1 MNLLAAANYDP
12 VGGAVTKATTS
23 LIAMTAF
30 DTSNLRLAFTVP
42 AHGMV
47 HVRMSCVHHGA
58 TTIAQLFLGC
68 LEGTT
73 LRGRAA
79 PSPMILGTAIAAA
92 LVKLEVSFTITGL
105 TPGAVNWDAAYG
117 VETVANAGGI
127 KYGGANNTSGNDAF
141 GGFNFE
147 IWDPRPIPTATPGA
161 TGGLFIAGTNAA
173 TTITTGLTT
182 TFTGNLTGSV
192 GSVTGA
198 VGSVTARVT
207 ANTDQLAG
215 QTVTAGAGVTFP
227 SSVASPTN
235 ITAGTITTATNVTT
249 VNGLAANVITAASM
263 AADASA
269 EIADAVWDED
279 ATGHQTQ
286 GTFGQAI
293 GDPLLTTSILSRI
306 PAALSGDGFMKAD
319 MLSIND
325 DLTSGTNATLN
336 LKKLNIVNNSGSAI
350 YAESQSFGHGLHA
363 KGNNSPTG
371 GNGMRIEGEN
381 GMYIQGSAASGHA
394 IQLYA
399 PDGPSGLDIVADVGV
414 GIQITSDDNAI
425 LAESFSNDAIFLLA
439 DTVGKKSIK
448 AAQDIQ
454 VSDGDLT
461 LAAITDA
468 VWDEATAGHTTAG
481 TTGKALTDAGSAGD
495 PWGTTLPGAYAAGT
509 AGKIIGDNINATISS
524 RATQTS
530 VDDLPTNAELATALG
545 TADDAVLAQVA
556 LVKAKTDQLTFGV
569 TNTINANITHVIAD
583 AVQENGADNTE
594 WGGTP

>member
-1 MNLLAAANYDP
+1 
-12 VGGAVTKATTS
+12 
-23 LIAMTAF
+23 
-30 DTSNLRLAFTVP
+30 
-42 AHGMV
+42 
-47 HVRMSCVHHGA
+47 
-58 TTIAQLFLGC
+58 
-68 LEGTT
+68 
-73 LRGRAA
+73 
-79 PSPMILGTAIAAA
+79 
-92 LVKLEVSFTITGL
+92 
-105 TPGAVNWDAAYG
+105 
-117 VETVANAGGI
+117 
-127 KYGGANNTSGNDAF
+127 
-141 GGFNFE
+141 
-147 IWDPRPIPTATPGA
+147 
-161 TGGLFIAGTNAA
+161 
-173 TTITTGLTT
+173 
-182 TFTGNLTGSV
+182 
-192 GSVTGA
+192 
-198 VGSVTARVT
+198 
-207 ANTDQLAG
+207 
-215 QTVTAGAGVTFP
+215 VTAGAGVTFP

-306 PAALSGDGFMKAD
+306 PTALSGDGFMKAD

-425 LAESFSNDAIFLLA
+425 LAESFSNDAVFLLA

-461 LAAITDA
+461 LAAIAAAVWANATRTLTSFGTLVADIWALAIETGYTAKQSMRLMLASLAGKLSGAATTTVTIRSATDA
-468 VWDEATAGHTTAG
+468 KDRIVATVDSDGNRTAVTHDTT
-481 TTGKALTDAGSAGD
+481 D
-495 PWGTTLPGAYAAGT
+495 
-509 AGKIIGDNINATISS
+509 
-524 RATQTS
+524 
-530 VDDLPTNAELATALG
+530 
-545 TADDAVLAQVA
+545 
-556 LVKAKTDQLTFGV
+556 
-569 TNTINANITHVIAD
+569 
-583 AVQENGADNTE
+583 
-594 WGGTP
+594 

>member
-1 MNLLAAANYDP
+1 
-12 VGGAVTKATTS
+12 
-23 LIAMTAF
+23 
-30 DTSNLRLAFTVP
+30 
-42 AHGMV
+42 
-47 HVRMSCVHHGA
+47 MSCVHHGA

-127 KYGGANNTSGNDAF
+127 KYGGPNNTSGNDAF

-147 IWDPRPIPTATPGA
+147 VWDPRPIPTATPGA

-192 GSVTGA
+192 ASVTGAVGSVTGA
-198 VGSVTARVT
+198 VGSVTGLTPATVHADLDDIQARLPAALVSGRID
-207 ANTDQLAG
+207 AS
-215 QTVTAGAGVTFP
+215 VGAM
-227 SSVASPTN
+227 
-235 ITAGTITTATNVTT
+235 
-249 VNGLAANVITAASM
+249 AANVITATSINADAITAAKV
-263 AADASA
+263 AADVSA

-381 GMYIQGSAASGHA
+381 GIYVQGSAASGHA

-399 PDGPSGLDIVADVGV
+399 PDGPSGLDIIADVGV

-425 LAESFSNDAIFLLA
+425 LAESFSNDAVFLLA

-461 LAAITDA
+461 LAAIAAAVWANAARTLTSFGTLVADIWALAIETGYTAKQSMRLMLASLAGKLSGAATTTVVVRSATDA
-468 VWDEATAGHTTAG
+468 KDRITATVDADGNRTAVTHDTT
-481 TTGKALTDAGSAGD
+481 D
-495 PWGTTLPGAYAAGT
+495 
-509 AGKIIGDNINATISS
+509 
-524 RATQTS
+524 
-530 VDDLPTNAELATALG
+530 
-545 TADDAVLAQVA
+545 
-556 LVKAKTDQLTFGV
+556 
-569 TNTINANITHVIAD
+569 
-583 AVQENGADNTE
+583 
-594 WGGTP
+594 

>member
-1 MNLLAAANYDP
+1 
-12 VGGAVTKATTS
+12 
-23 LIAMTAF
+23 
-30 DTSNLRLAFTVP
+30 
-42 AHGMV
+42 MV

-58 TTIAQLFLGC
+58 TTIAELLLGC

-79 PSPMILGTAIAAA
+79 PSPMILGTSIAAA

-127 KYGGANNTSGNDAF
+127 KYGGPNNTTGNDAF

-147 IWDPRPIPTATPGA
+147 VWDPRPIPTATPGA
-161 TGGLFIAGTNAA
+161 AGGLFIAGTNAA

-306 PAALSGDGFMKAD
+306 PTALSGDGFMKAD

-381 GMYIQGSAASGHA
+381 GIYVQGSAASGHA

-425 LAESFSNDAIFLLA
+425 LAESFSNDAVFLLA

-461 LAAITDA
+461 LANIATETADQ
-468 VWDEATAGHTTAG
+468 VWEETLADHSGTVGSTAEQLAAAG
-481 TTGKALTDAGSAGD
+481 AAGD
-495 PWGTTLPGAYAAGT
+495 PWATAIPGAYGVGT

-545 TADDAVLAQVA
+545 TADDAVLTQVA
-556 LVKAKTDQLTFGV
+556 LVKTETDKIASVKTKTDSLTFTTAGQV
-569 TNTINANITHVIAD
+569 DANVQSVNDTELTGD
-583 AVQENGADNTE
+583 GSAVP
-594 WGGTP
+594 WGPA

>member
-42 AHGMV
+42 SHGMV

-58 TTIAQLFLGC
+58 TTIAELLLGC

-79 PSPMILGTAIAAA
+79 PSPMILGTSIAAA

-127 KYGGANNTSGNDAF
+127 KYGGPNNTTGNDAF

-147 IWDPRPIPTATPGA
+147 VWDPRPIPTATPGA
-161 TGGLFIAGTNAA
+161 AGGLFIAGTNAA

-306 PAALSGDGFMKAD
+306 PTALSGDGFMKAD

-425 LAESFSNDAIFLLA
+425 LAESFSNDAVFLLA

-461 LAAITDA
+461 LAAIAAAVWANATRTLTSFGTLVADIWALAIETGYTAKQSMRLMLASLAGKLSGAATTTVTIRSATDA
-468 VWDEATAGHTTAG
+468 KDRIVATVDSDGNRTAVTHDTT
-481 TTGKALTDAGSAGD
+481 D
-495 PWGTTLPGAYAAGT
+495 
-509 AGKIIGDNINATISS
+509 
-524 RATQTS
+524 
-530 VDDLPTNAELATALG
+530 
-545 TADDAVLAQVA
+545 
-556 LVKAKTDQLTFGV
+556 
-569 TNTINANITHVIAD
+569 
-583 AVQENGADNTE
+583 
-594 WGGTP
+594 